1 MVLKFHLLLLCIVCS
16 GAVEQILWTMVKE
29 MNDINSNLHVVHQRE
44 NTRCL
49 ECGTRAKMMN
59 GQAFSCHNGDQLCSV
74 HYKCLLKFNLLT
86 GTWITE
92 VGWKHFCNNIHVTAP
107 TTWIDI
113 GPLLLGR
120 LSLQFSVKASND
132 AYFGLSSGNTTAF
145 PGYWIILEGF
155 SMDLNCIRDGFV
167 SGTCYSQ
174 HIGSYLSPREFV
186 RYWVQWDH
194 GNVRVGIGEAVGSS
208 KIMEHQFPTAYP
220 ISNVLLRNGQWIIY
234 L

>member
-1 MVLKFHLLLLCIVCS
+1 MKYGLGRIRYQAQQVSPSRTFQVLLLPNLLLLS
-16 GAVEQILWTMVKE
+16 TMQPPPMKGSF
-29 MNDINSNLHVVHQRE
+29 NI
-44 NTRCL
+44 
-49 ECGTRAKMMN
+49 
-59 GQAFSCHNGDQLCSV
+59 GD
-74 HYKCLLKFNLLT
+74 
-86 GTWITE
+86 
-92 VGWKHFCNNIHVTAP
+92 IHVTAP

-132 AYFGLSSGNTTAF
+132 AYFGLSSGNTAAF

-167 SGTCYSQ
+167 TGTCYSQ
-174 HIGSYLSPREFV
+174 HIGSYLSPRESV
-186 RYWVQWDH
+186 RYWVQWDQ
-194 GNVRVGIGEAVGSS
+194 GNIRVGIGEAVGSS
-208 KIMEHQFPTAYP
+208 KIMEHQFPNAYP